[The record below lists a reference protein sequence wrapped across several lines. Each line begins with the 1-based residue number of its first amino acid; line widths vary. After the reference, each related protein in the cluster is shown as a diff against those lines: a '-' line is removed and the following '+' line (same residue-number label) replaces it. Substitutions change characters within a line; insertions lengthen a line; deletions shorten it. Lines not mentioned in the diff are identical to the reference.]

1 MGKSRAALK
10 RKRGGF
16 VSTVAQLGSGILSQL
31 SQSSRSS
38 KGSVRRRLLATAFR
52 RKNASRT
59 KQKRTIQIGKVI
71 NEGTGGQYS
80 YFNGKPGK
88 CYIPPHVEH
97 ALAPQVIQ
105 SASATQLKSAVGKQ
119 AVLTVLQLCQPS
131 LATSFT
137 GDKISRVL
145 YESSRGDVTINNI
158 FLSNCY
164 LIIYDVMARRDLA
177 TSSNIY
183 VPTSAWA
190 QGGVDETA
198 TNSYTLLGSTPWQA
212 ECFNQF
218 YKVCQV
224 TNVVLA
230 AGATHVHKVRLTPR
244 REISASYAQYSNGTI
259 ADLCY
264 FTVIEIHGS
273 PANDTTT
280 QTAVSVGVS
289 GVNVVVDQEETLK
302 LLQKQTPTITTNNSL
317 ATSFAVG
324 EQVINMG
331 GSIITTNAEG

>member
-1 MGKSRAALK
+1 MVSKK
-10 RKRGGF
+10 HGG
-16 VSTVAQLGSGILSQL
+16 G
-31 SQSSRSS
+31 
-38 KGSVRRRLLATAFR
+38 VRRRRNIASDLAMLAGQRIAQWAGR
-52 RKNASRT
+52 RFHARAAA
-59 KQKRTIQIGKVI
+59 KQAARRRVKSSQKTQIATGRVY

-88 CYIPPHVEH
+88 SYLPAHVEH

-105 SASATQLKSAVGKQ
+105 NASATQLKSSVGKQ

-131 LATSFT
+131 LATSFI
-137 GDKISRVL
+137 GDKISRVM

-230 AGATHVHKVRLTPR
+230 AGATHVHKVRLTPK

-280 QTAVSVGVS
+280 QTSVSVGVA

-302 LLQKQTPTITTNNSL
+302 LLQKHTPTITTNNSL